1 MTEGYGGQD
10 VFFDAAEGGDATRSG
25 PVWWLSANLR
35 RRLIQIINPAR

>member
-25 PVWWLSANLR
+25 QVSGGM
-35 RRLIQIINPAR
+35 ARTSGAD